1 MSRSRVEGGAPARRA
16 VVRWARRLV
25 RRDWR
30 QYALITVL
38 MTVVVTASVVL
49 PSATY
54 NIAAVD
60 GQSEFGNA
68 REILFLVG
76 NPSSAEIDE
85 WVDAGVE
92 AFGTIDVI
100 GNRLVGLPGTTAGI
114 EYRAADVD
122 GPYGAPMLD
131 VLSGRAPSGPD
142 EVAVTDGVA
151 ALLSLAIGDTLDLDG
166 TPRQVVGSV

>member
-30 QYALITVL
+30 QYTLITVL
-38 MTVVVTASVVL
+38 MTVVVAASVL
-49 PSATY
+49 LSSATY

-68 REILFLVG
+68 HQIVFLVG
-76 NPSSAEIDE
+76 DPTSAEIE
-85 WVDAGVE
+85 QWVGAGVD
-92 AFGTIDVI
+92 AFGTVDVI
-100 GNRLVGLPGTTAGI
+100 GNRMVDLPGSTAGV

-122 GPYGAPMLD
+122 G
-131 VLSGRAPSGPD
+131 V
-142 EVAVTDGVA
+142 
-151 ALLSLAIGDTLDLDG
+151 
-166 TPRQVVGSV
+166 